1 MIVHPSRALTRL
13 VALILLPVLGVV
25 ALAFAVAAVIGGGAA
40 RSLADSAQLTS
51 AWRSVGTF
59 LAETA
64 PDGGSTVLIA
74 AAGAVLAGLV
84 LLIGALAPA
93 KDRELRLSGD
103 SRLTIRRR
111 ALRSAAA
118 SLAGTAR
125 GTTSTKVRLRTRR
138 LRSGGRLRVT
148 ATRSPRA
155 EARPIKQTLSERIE
169 PLAKAFSLRSS
180 VSSRVGKSR
189 KSRTA

>member
-1 MIVHPSRALTRL
+1 MIVYPSRALTRV
-13 VALILLPVLGVV
+13 VALLLLPVLGLV
-25 ALAFAVAAVIGGGAA
+25 ALAFAVAAVIGGDAA
-40 RSLADSAQLTS
+40 RSVADSAQLTA

-64 PDGGSTVLIA
+64 PDGGSTALLA

-93 KDRELRLSGD
+93 KDREIELRGEPH
-103 SRLTIRRR
+103 LTVRRR
-111 ALRSAAA
+111 ALRGAAA

-125 GTTSTKVRLRTRR
+125 GTTATKVRLRTRR

-155 EARPIKQTLSERIE
+155 EARPIKQTLSERID
-169 PLAKAFSLRSS
+169 PLANAFSLRSS